1 MAVYITSE
9 GEWYHCW
16 DIQQISVLTED
27 TSARVWVS
35 FGTAACNGC
44 SSRCSFATVTAGCAG
59 WGGGG
64 GGGGGSATG
73 WGGGGGGGGGG
84 GTGSSAPAI
93 GIDIPV
99 NRNNIHRYSVHVHSN
114 YTVHSGLVSLELME
128 QVNHSQ

>member
-27 TSARVWVS
+27 TFARVWVS
-35 FGTAACNGC
+35 CGTAACNGC
-44 SSRCSFATVTAGCAG
+44 SSRCSCAIVTTGCAG

-64 GGGGGSATG
+64 GGGGGGVTE
-73 WGGGGGGGGGG
+73 
-84 GTGSSAPAI
+84 SSAPEI

-99 NRNNIHRYSVHVHSN
+99 NRNNMHRYGIHVHSN
-114 YTVHSGLVSLELME
+114 YTVHSGLGVLGINGTSK
-128 QVNHSQ
+128 S